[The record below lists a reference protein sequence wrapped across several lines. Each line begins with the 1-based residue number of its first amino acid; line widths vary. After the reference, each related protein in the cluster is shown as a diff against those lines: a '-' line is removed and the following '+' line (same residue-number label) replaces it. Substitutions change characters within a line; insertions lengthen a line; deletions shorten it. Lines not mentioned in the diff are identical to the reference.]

1 MYISIT
7 SSLPFARLSFYLTGK
22 RPDHAAGHHFLVPEF
37 AEASDKEAAAVEA
50 IKVAKRKM
58 QASICA

>member
-1 MYISIT
+1 MST
-7 SSLPFARLSFYLTGK
+7 RLSFYLTGK

>member
-1 MYISIT
+1 M
-7 SSLPFARLSFYLTGK
+7 FNRLSFYLTGK

-37 AEASDKEAAAVEA
+37 AETNDREAAAAAEA

-58 QASICA
+58 QVRQR